1 MPDSSLAIRDHAI
14 EVPGGKVFARE
25 WARHDANGIP
35 LVLLHDSLGC
45 VDVWRDFP
53 ATLAAGTG
61 RRVIAY
67 DRLGF
72 GRSEARTDTLSS
84 SFVRQESER
93 YLPHIL
99 QALQL
104 EQFIPLGHSV
114 GGGMAM
120 YCGATLR
127 QHCSA
132 IITVAAQM
140 FAEHRTLS
148 AIAAAKEAYAD
159 PALFAKLQ
167 KYHGDKT
174 GWVLRAW
181 TDTWLSPEFREW
193 SLRDTLPIIRC
204 PVLALHGELDEFGSK
219 QHPMMIE
226 MLSGG
231 RAQAVIL
238 SGIGHVPHREQPLT
252 IVDLIGGFLGTL
264 PD

>member
-1 MPDSSLAIRDHAI
+1 MSDSSLAIRDHAI
-14 EVPGGKVFARE
+14 EVPGGRVFARE
-25 WARHDANGIP
+25 WALHHASGAP
-35 LVLLHDSLGC
+35 VVLLHDSLGC

-53 ATLAAGTG
+53 ASLAAGTG

-72 GRSEARTDTLSS
+72 GRSDARAESLSS
-84 SFVRQESER
+84 SFVREESEL

-104 EQFIPLGHSV
+104 EKFIPLGHSV

-127 QHCSA
+127 QQCSA

-140 FAEHRTLS
+140 FAERQTLR
-148 AIAAAKEAYAD
+148 AIADAKEAYAD
-159 PALFAKLQ
+159 PARFAKLQ
-167 KYHGDKT
+167 KYHGAKT
-174 GWVLRAW
+174 EWVLRAW
-181 TDTWLSPEFREW
+181 TDTWLSLEFKEW

-219 QHPMMIE
+219 EHPTMIE
-226 MLSGG
+226 TLSGG

-252 IVDLIGGFLGTL
+252 MVELMASFL
-264 PD
+264 DSV